1 MAQKNKGQIG
11 LRRVTGVLAITLAG
25 LAIWAGC
32 QKRPTE
38 QNQTDRQNDESAQS
52 NPLLVAKPNE
62 PGQSDPKETVA
73 VTPASAKLTLDEI
86 IAARKHWG
94 PIYTTVYGKPAP
106 DFTLTDITGK
116 QHKLSDYRGKDVMI
130 VFWATW
136 CPPCRMTVPHLI
148 ELRKTASEDNLA
160 ILGLSVITTYP
171 PNTAE
176 MIKRFAATEKLS
188 YTVVA
193 ADADAIGAPY
203 NAVNSLPT
211 IFFVDPEGK
220 IKLVA
225 TGLVMLDE
233 MKAILQ
239 AE

>member
-11 LRRVTGVLAITLAG
+11 PRRVTGVLAITLAG

-38 QNQTDRQNDESAQS
+38 QNQTDRQNDESTQP
-52 NPLLVAKPNE
+52 NPVLVAKPNE
-62 PGQSDPKETVA
+62 PGQENPKETVA
-73 VTPASAKLTLDEI
+73 VTPASAKLTMDEI

-94 PIYTTVYGKPAP
+94 PIYTTMYGKPAP

-116 QHKLSDYRGKDVMI
+116 QHKLSDYRGKNVMI
-130 VFWATW
+130 VFTTTW

-148 ELRKTASEDNLA
+148 ELRRAVSGDNLA
-160 ILGLSVITTYP
+160 ILAVYYITTYP
-171 PNTAE
+171 PHTAE
-176 MIKRFAATEKLS
+176 IIRHFAATQKLN
-188 YTVVA
+188 YTVFA
-193 ADADAIGAPY
+193 ADPGTVGAPY
-203 NAVNSLPT
+203 NSIDSIPT

-239 AE
+239 AG